1 MSQSAS
7 ALNVDDPVGYVE
19 LQVVEHDFFPAIVQA
34 SLQSRYPMQ
43 SLPGPQAAT

>member
-7 ALNVDDPVGYVE
+7 ELNADEPAGYVE
-19 LQVVEHDFFPAIVQA
+19 LQVVEHDFLPASVQA

>member
-7 ALNVDDPVGYVE
+7 APNADAPPGYDE
-19 LQVVEHDFFPAIVQA
+19 LQVVEHDFVPAIVQA
-34 SLQSRYPMQ
+34 SLQSRYPMH